1 MSTKGQRGTERAT
14 GADLRRTRDRRSI
27 AREGEGQARGRRATD
42 AGASR
47 SAGALEKASGSRH
60 KRRSTSDGREPLV
73 VYLRPEAIKSLK
85 MAALEG
91 DTTASAIVA
100 AAVDGWLRANGRAN
114 RR

>member
-1 MSTKGQRGTERAT
+1 MTSKIRGTERTVAS
-14 GADLRRTRDRRSI
+14 DQRRTSDRRRM
-27 AREGEGQARGRRATD
+27 AREGEGKARGRRATD
-42 AGASR
+42 LADG
-47 SAGALEKASGSRH
+47 KSGGGGESLSSSQR

-73 VYLRPEAIKSLK
+73 VYLRPESIKALK

-100 AAVDGWLRANGRAN
+100 GAVDGWLRANTRPV